1 MRCLVFYLII
11 VDTSFFFLLR
21 VQTIYSL
28 AAVDKEFK
36 IMSEVG
42 VCQTT
47 ATFCIW
53 YTTPENCW
61 GRSEITAFRLHK
73 HVPFAFL

>member
-1 MRCLVFYLII
+1 
-11 VDTSFFFLLR
+11 
-21 VQTIYSL
+21 
-28 AAVDKEFK
+28 
-36 IMSEVG
+36 MSEVG
-42 VCQTT
+42 VYQTL